1 MKTTTRRLL
10 AALAAGLALAVA
22 ATAARADTEP
32 LVLTLEEAMKAA
44 AGSSPEVVKARE
56 YGTGV
61 AARYVEERSAAFPH
75 FTFTASGSRSEDE
88 SQSALGFPVTT
99 DNGAVKVLGRQPLFT
114 WGQISSAI
122 RLADINR
129 ATAGDRLAAAQATS
143 ARDAAAAFYGVLF
156 ARELESLARQ
166 NLEQKQRLLDEAT
179 RRLAAGT
186 ATDYDVLAA
195 SVGVQNARP
204 EVISSGN
211 AVRDARE
218 RLAFVLGERDR
229 PVDVVGSLQAPV
241 APAPDAATALQTAV
255 ARRPEL
261 AEMRK
266 NVAMSKE
273 LVRIESA
280 GNKPRLDLAADAG
293 WRTVDM
299 DGRAGDGTTWSAGLL
314 LSWPAFDGGRTRGA
328 VARRESEVRTL
339 GLEEARFI
347 DALALDTRTGVDAVN
362 QAAAIVEAL
371 GGTVAQAERLL
382 AMAEKGFELGVKT
395 RIDVNDAQLNLVSAR
410 AGLARGRRDLLV
422 ARVNLD
428 WLMGTLTPAP

>member
-1 MKTTTRRLL
+1 M
-10 AALAAGLALAVA
+10 
-22 ATAARADTEP
+22 
-32 LVLTLEEAMKAA
+32 
-44 AGSSPEVVKARE
+44 
-56 YGTGV
+56 
-61 AARYVEERSAAFPH
+61 
-75 FTFTASGSRSEDE
+75 
-88 SQSALGFPVTT
+88 
-99 DNGAVKVLGRQPLFT
+99 
-114 WGQISSAI
+114 
-122 RLADINR
+122 
-129 ATAGDRLAAAQATS
+129 
-143 ARDAAAAFYGVLF
+143 
-156 ARELESLARQ
+156 
-166 NLEQKQRLLDEAT
+166 
-179 RRLAAGT
+179 
-186 ATDYDVLAA
+186 LAA